1 MRFFTLLLCISLAL
15 LQYHL
20 WHGKNGLADYT
31 RLADDVRLQEED
43 NEILRKRNE
52 RMFADIADLKQGTE
66 SVEERARNELG
77 LIKKGEMFFRI
88 LPKEKPS
95 HEQD

>member
-1 MRFFTLLLCISLAL
+1 MRFFTLLLCLILAL

-20 WHGKNGLADYT
+20 WRGKNGLADYT
-31 RLADDVRLQEED
+31 RLAEEVNQQELD
-43 NEILRKRNE
+43 NAVLRERNQ

-77 LIKKGEMFFRI
+77 LIKQGETFFRI
-88 LPKEKPS
+88 LPKEKKLN
-95 HEQD
+95 E

>member
-1 MRFFTLLLCISLAL
+1 MRFFTLLLCLILAL

-20 WHGKNGLADYT
+20 WRGKNGLADYT
-31 RLADDVRLQEED
+31 RLAEEVNQQEQD
-43 NEILRKRNE
+43 NAVLRERNQ

-77 LIKKGEMFFRI
+77 LIKQGETFFRI
-88 LPKEKPS
+88 LPKENKRN
-95 HEQD
+95 E

>member
-1 MRFFTLLLCISLAL
+1 MRFFTLLLCLILAL

-20 WHGKNGLADYT
+20 WRGKNGLADYA
-31 RLADDVRLQEED
+31 RLAEEVTQQELD
-43 NEILRKRNE
+43 NAVLRERNQ

-77 LIKKGEMFFRI
+77 LIKQGETFFRI
-88 LPKEKPS
+88 LPKEKKLN
-95 HEQD
+95 E

>member
-20 WHGKNGLADYT
+20 WRGKNGLADYT
-31 RLADDVRLQEED
+31 RLSAEVAQQEID
-43 NEILRKRNE
+43 NDILRKRNQ

-77 LIKKGEMFFRI
+77 LIKEGEMFFRI
-88 LPKEKPS
+88 LPKEKKT
-95 HEQD
+95 HD

>member
-15 LQYHL
+15 LQYDL
-20 WHGKNGLADYT
+20 WRGKNGLADYT
-31 RLADDVRLQEED
+31 RLSEEVTQQETD
-43 NEILRKRNE
+43 NDILRKRNQ

-77 LIKKGEMFFRI
+77 LIKEGEMFIRI
-88 LPKEKPS
+88 LPKEKQL
-95 HEQD
+95 HE